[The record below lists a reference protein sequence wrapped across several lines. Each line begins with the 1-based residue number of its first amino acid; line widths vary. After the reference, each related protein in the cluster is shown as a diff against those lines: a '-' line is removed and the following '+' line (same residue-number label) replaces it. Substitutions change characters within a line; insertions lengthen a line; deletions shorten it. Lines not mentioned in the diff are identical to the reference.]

1 MRNQRSESVKGTGW
15 TTRTANHSMI
25 QFDLLSSL
33 DLPISKWRWCYAVP
47 ALFPLYFPF
56 PNLPSYHHNP
66 KPLLRLSFPLTFK
79 QAAPSLFIL
88 PIHRPADMPINQS
101 RIAGESVQ
109 RENGKKE
116 TKKKNIKTIM
126 PQHSR
131 TLRRL
136 CVSRSLSHTHKGILC
151 TCLNFYVFPVFS
163 TYLFDFKRVCVWS
176 NKGWSNARTF
186 KKKKQTGQPA
196 CQFLFTFLT
205 AEAHSLIQSISL
217 ESLVLPPLGLVLFFC
232 CDFTSVI
239 LVLFTSVAY
248 LMEERFQ
255 M

>member
-1 MRNQRSESVKGTGW
+1 MLCRLFFLFTSLSQTFLRII
-15 TTRTANHSMI
+15 TTRSLSYACLFRS
-25 QFDLLSSL
+25 LSSKQR
-33 DLPISKWRWCYAVP
+33 PHC
-47 ALFPLYFPF
+47 LFY
-56 PNLPSYHHNP
+56 
-66 KPLLRLSFPLTFK
+66 LSTDQPTCQLINHESRANRYKGKMERKK
-79 QAAPSLFIL
+79 Q
-88 PIHRPADMPINQS
+88 
-101 RIAGESVQ
+101 
-109 RENGKKE
+109 
-116 TKKKNIKTIM
+116 KKKNIKTIM